1 MAAEIDPTALS
12 VDELVTLV
20 HELRQKLA
28 ERDVEIA
35 RLKNALPTE
44 RETSSIEELQAEA
57 PVGPPPGSQ
66 EDLLA
71 QLEQL
76 YPEGRGA

>member
-1 MAAEIDPTALS
+1 MAAEIDPTILS
-12 VDELVTLV
+12 VDELVALV

-35 RLKNALPTE
+35 RLKSALPTE
-44 RETSSIEELQAEA
+44 QEASSAEELQAEA
-57 PVGPPPGSQ
+57 HAGPPPGSQ

-76 YPEGRGA
+76 YPDGK